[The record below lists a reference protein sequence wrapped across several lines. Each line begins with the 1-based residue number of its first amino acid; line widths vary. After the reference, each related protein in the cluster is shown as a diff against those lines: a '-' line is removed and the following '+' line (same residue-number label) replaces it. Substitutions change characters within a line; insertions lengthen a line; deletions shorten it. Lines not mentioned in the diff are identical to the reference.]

1 MRLRPALAG
10 SAAILILLLG
20 TATPA
25 AASTNY
31 VSVRDNLFAPADIRV
46 QVGDR
51 VLWTNLGAPV
61 HTVTSDDGVFDSGT
75 LGAGGSFVRT
85 FDSAGVFFYTCRAVG
100 TMSGVVEVIGSGPG
114 TIVGSPA
121 ASPTTGGTGTLPRTG
136 PISGVG
142 IFSLLGMVLLA
153 AGAALMFA
161 VRRRP
166 A

>member
-10 SAAILILLLG
+10 SAAVLILLLG

-25 AASTNY
+25 AATTNY
-31 VSVRDNLFAPADIRV
+31 VSVWDNLYAPADIRV

-51 VLWTNLGAPV
+51 VLWTNLGAPA
-61 HTVTSDDGVFDSGT
+61 HTVTSDDGIFDSGA
-75 LGAGGSFVRT
+75 LGAGGNFVRT
-85 FDSAGVFFYTCRAVG
+85 FDSPGVYFYTCRAVG
-100 TMSGVVEVIGSGPG
+100 AMSGVVEVLGSGPG
-114 TIVGSPA
+114 TIVGSPT
-121 ASPTTGGTGTLPRTG
+121 ASPTAGASGTLPRTG
-136 PISGVG
+136 PISGVAA
-142 IFSLLGMVLLA
+142 FSLVGLVLLA